1 MTMKLKAWMKAN
13 GWSAVSK
20 VRTNSNGYPF
30 ATVVNEDGDAENIY
44 FSKKMAGEVG
54 VDDKATF
61 WAGGVIVRET
71 TNAAGEM
78 RLKLCSAVG
87 EDYTSVDDL

>member
-1 MTMKLKAWMKAN
+1 MKKN
-13 GWSAVSK
+13 GWSAISK

-30 ATVVNEDGDAENIY
+30 ATVVNDDGDAENIY

-54 VDDKATF
+54 VDDKATV
-61 WAGGVIVRET
+61 WAANVIVRNT
-71 TNAAGEM
+71 VNAAGEN